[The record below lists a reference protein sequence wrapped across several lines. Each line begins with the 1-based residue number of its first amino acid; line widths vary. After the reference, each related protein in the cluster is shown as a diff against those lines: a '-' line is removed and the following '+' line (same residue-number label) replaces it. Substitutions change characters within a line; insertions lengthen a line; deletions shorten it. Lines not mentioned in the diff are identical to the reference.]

1 MIPAG
6 SDTWI
11 SYVYLLDFSFR
22 EVACVYFVT
31 MAINTVETTI
41 VAFGCLLKLAIAFF
55 MKHETD
61 NDPPNSMFQFNKYS
75 NHKILQDKVS
85 SVKYRFKGNMETC
98 LKLPRNYYYIF

>member
-31 MAINTVETTI
+31 MATNTVETTI
-41 VAFGCLLKLAIAFF
+41 FAFGCLLKLAFFF
-55 MKHETD
+55 MKHETLIMM
-61 NDPPNSMFQFNKYS
+61 PQIPCFNLISIQIIKYY
-75 NHKILQDKVS
+75 KIK
-85 SVKYRFKGNMETC
+85 
-98 LKLPRNYYYIF
+98 